1 MFPRTKS
8 GADRH
13 RKAKRE
19 REISISF
26 QTIVGHLPA
35 IKDGSGKRLTV
46 LEFGS
51 GQGFQIPEL
60 EQIGELYASDIYV
73 SERIKHLMPG
83 LKFTRC
89 SMVEAPFKDAQF
101 DIIYSNHVL
110 EHIEDIEGALKELRR
125 IGKNDCI
132 FAFSVPTNIWLIL
145 ALPAIYYN
153 KLRSIGGRILRKI
166 KAEKKIEKPVKNTFL
181 ARGND
186 ASRRNGILSSILPQ
200 GHGVH
205 RDYLEC
211 YRFFKIKN
219 WVKLFE
225 QNNFEIIKR
234 QSLLFYAPSEWPI
247 VPVIAV
253 RGNRRICSSVL
264 FLLKKSSAQ

>member
-1 MFPRTKS
+1 MYPRTKS

-19 REISISF
+19 KEISISF
-26 QTIVGHLPA
+26 QTITGHLA
-35 IKDGSGKRLTV
+35 TNKDGSGKELTV

-51 GQGFQIPEL
+51 GQGFQVPKL
-60 EQIGELYASDIYV
+60 EQIGELYASDIYI
-73 SERIKHLMPG
+73 SKEIGRLAPD
-83 LKFTRC
+83 LKFTRS
-89 SMVEAPFKDAQF
+89 SMVAAPFKDAQF
-101 DIIYSNHVL
+101 DLIYSNHVL

-153 KLRSIGGRILRKI
+153 KLRLIGGRMLRKI
-166 KAEKKIEKPVKNTFL
+166 NAEKKIEKPVKNTFL

-186 ASRRNGILSSILPQ
+186 ASRSNGILSFILPK

-219 WVKLFE
+219 WVKLFK
-225 QNNFEIIKR
+225 QKNIEIIKR
-234 QSLLFYAPSEWPI
+234 QSLLLYAPSEWPI
-247 VPVIAV
+247 IPVIAV
-253 RGNRRICSSVL
+253 RGNSRICSSVL
-264 FLLKKSSAQ
+264 FLLKKSSAE

>member
-8 GADRH
+8 GADRN

-26 QTIVGHLPA
+26 QTITGHLA
-35 IKDGSGKRLTV
+35 TNKDGSGKKLNI

-51 GQGFQIPEL
+51 GQGFQIPKL
-60 EQIGELYASDIYV
+60 EQIGKLYASDIYV
-73 SERIKHLMPG
+73 SKGIKQLAPD
-83 LKFTRC
+83 LKFTQS

-101 DIIYSNHVL
+101 DLIYSNHVL

-125 IGKNDCI
+125 IGKNDCL

-153 KLRSIGGRILRKI
+153 KLRSIGGRMLRKI
-166 KAEKKIEKPVKNTFL
+166 MAEKKIEKPVKNTFL

-186 ASRRNGILSSILPQ
+186 ALPSNGILRYFLPR

-205 RDYLEC
+205 TDYLEC
-211 YRFFKIKN
+211 YRFFKVKN

-225 QNNFEIIKR
+225 QNNFKIIKSE
-234 QSLLFYAPSEWPI
+234 SLLLYAPSEWPI

-253 RGNRRICSSVL
+253 GGNSRICSSVL
-264 FLLKKSSAQ
+264 FLLKKSSAE

>member
-1 MFPRTKS
+1 MYPRTKS

-89 SMVEAPFKDAQF
+89 SMVDAPFTDDQF
-101 DIIYSNHVL
+101 DLIYSNHVL
-110 EHIEDIEGALKELRR
+110 EHIEDIEGAFKELKR
-125 IGKNDCI
+125 IGKSDCLYV
-132 FAFSVPTNIWLIL
+132 FSVPTNIWLIL

-153 KLRSIGGRILRKI
+153 KLRSFGGLMLRRI
-166 KAEKKIEKPVKNTFL
+166 KAEKKIENPVKNTFL
-181 ARGND
+181 ARNND
-186 ASRRNGILSSILPQ
+186 ATPHNRILNSFLPQ

-205 RDYLEC
+205 TNYLEC
-211 YRFFKIKN
+211 YRFFKVKH
-219 WVKLFE
+219 WVKLFN
-225 QNNFEIIKR
+225 QNDFEIIKR
-234 QSLLFYAPSEWPI
+234 KSLLLYAPSEWPI

-253 RGNRRICSSVL
+253 GGNSRFGSSVL
-264 FLLKKSSAQ
+264 FLLKKSSAE